1 MAIWGKTS
9 GAESRPKSL
18 PMDSNSGYS
27 REFVTSTSKGWVMQP
42 GTASTAT
49 GNDNVNADPEILVA
63 IRNLSVNFKSGNL
76 LSFDIDD
83 AQLADTGIFDIRL
96 TFDEPMS
103 VTSASVTANANT
115 VPPNQTVTNKAYIL
129 LSRLGGTD
137 MVEDSTVLMAYLT
150 KQGFAAADGDRGG
163 SGTNTLTFRGILQ
176 SADAGFLA
184 FTDSNLHLNGTATI
198 QSDSET
204 FSGVLLEGSSDDSLV
219 LDASAGARKTIAGA
233 VTDSATITV
242 DGGSGTVVVGQVV
255 TVNGEG
261 SAPAASITSNNGIN
275 ATDTSGS
282 TDNTITVLTVTDATN
297 FILSENVTIADNINL
312 LFSVN
317 AGEGIEQN
325 SVSMTTEGADGATS
339 VVGGTAYRT
348 GFGLDTIVGRVSLL
362 EDTAQTGSG
371 NSHLVNEDDSGS
383 KFSAEEFTTDQAGLV
398 LDETE
403 QAGSASGSAFILK
416 SVTTA

>member
-1 MAIWGKTS
+1 MAIWGKTN

-27 REFVTSTSKGWVMQP
+27 REFVTATSKGWVFQP
-42 GTASTAT
+42 GTASAAT
-49 GNDNVNADPEILVA
+49 GNDNASADPEILVA

-76 LSFDIDD
+76 LSIDWADGAYADAADFDLI
-83 AQLADTGIFDIRL
+83 A
-96 TFDEPMS
+96 TFDEE
-103 VTSASVTANANT
+103 VTITSAAATAN
-115 VPPNQTVTNKAYIL
+115 QTITNKVFIL
-129 LSRLGGTD
+129 LTELGATD
-137 MVEDSTVLMAYLT
+137 MAS
-150 KQGFAAADGDRGG
+150 DGTIACQYKSGT
-163 SGTNTLTFRGILQ
+163 GTNTITFRGRR
-176 SADAGFLA
+176 STTAAGFLA
-184 FTDSNLHLNGTATI
+184 FHDNFIHVNGTATM

-282 TDNTITVLTVTDATN
+282 TDNTITVLTVTSATV

-312 LFSVN
+312 LFSTN
-317 AGEGIEQN
+317 AGEGVEMN
-325 SVSMTTEGADGATS
+325 SVSMATEGADGATDVTGS
-339 VVGGTAYRT
+339 QAYRT
-348 GFGLDTIVGRVSLL
+348 GFGVDTIVGRVMQLQES
-362 EDTAQTGSG
+362 DQFI
-371 NSHLVNEDDSGS
+371 VNEDGTGG
-383 KFSAEEFTTDQAGLV
+383 KFTAEAFTTDAAGLV
-398 LDETE
+398 TET
-403 QAGSASGSAFILK
+403 QAGSASGSAEILK
-416 SVTTA
+416 GVTMS